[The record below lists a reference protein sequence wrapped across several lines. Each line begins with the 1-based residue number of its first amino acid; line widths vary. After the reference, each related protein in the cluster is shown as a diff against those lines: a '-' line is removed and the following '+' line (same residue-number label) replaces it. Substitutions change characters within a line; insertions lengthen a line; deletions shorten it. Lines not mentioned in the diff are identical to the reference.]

1 MSRALVDRRTVRV
14 LSAVVALSLVAGWAL
29 LHAHRPNTPSVVPAG
44 AVAVAV
50 PTLQPVAG
58 ATTNLSDPAIAAAP
72 SSQRAAFAAVAATSR
87 AYFRGMDHAMHT
99 GDVSLFVAMSDPRC
113 KCREFA
119 TTMREI
125 YTAGSISGGAISVTK
140 MRVLDVS
147 GRTSG
152 VTVDY
157 LMQPHTVRSHG
168 KATLYPGYL
177 IHASLFVWREDDE
190 TWKVGDLTR
199 LAEDPL

>member
-1 MSRALVDRRTVRV
+1 
-14 LSAVVALSLVAGWAL
+14 
-29 LHAHRPNTPSVVPAG
+29 
-44 AVAVAV
+44 
-50 PTLQPVAG
+50 
-58 ATTNLSDPAIAAAP
+58 
-72 SSQRAAFAAVAATSR
+72 
-87 AYFRGMDHAMHT
+87 MHT

-119 TTMREI
+119 STMRGI
-125 YTAGSISGGAISVTK
+125 YATGSISGGAISVTT

-157 LMQPHTVRSHG
+157 LMQPHTVMSHG
-168 KATLYPGYL
+168 KATFYSGYL
-177 IHASLFVWREDDE
+177 IHASLFVWLEDDG